1 MAETFTWKVERA
13 PDPTIEYRVITAQ
26 FGDGYKQTS
35 ADGINIKN
43 EQHSIK
49 VHAYKEEARQ
59 IMDFFD
65 RQQGW
70 KSFFWTPPLGE
81 LGLYTCV
88 DPKPVDQGGGL
99 YTITGTFVKSFSAP
113 Q

>member
-1 MAETFTWKVERA
+1 MAETFKWKVEREL
-13 PDPTIEYRVITAQ
+13 DPTIDYRVIETQ

-35 ADGINIKN
+35 ADGINIKS
-43 EQHSIK
+43 EQYSIK
-49 VHAYKEEARQ
+49 VHAYKDEAKL

-65 RQQGW
+65 RHQGW
-70 KSFFWTPPLGE
+70 KSFFWTPPLGK
-81 LGLYTCV
+81 LSLFTCV

-99 YTITGTFVKSFSAP
+99 YTITGTFVKSYSAP